1 MAELEYETLFEQY
14 YFDPRVFTDTSGFPP
29 PEKIRLYD
37 TTLRDGEQMPGVAFT
52 PQQKLQIALALSD
65 IGIHILDVGFPGVS
79 ETERLALQKIIQAK
93 KKGEIRP
100 DVEILVMCRSSKVDI
115 DSTIETLKAV
125 GADPGEI
132 TFLIFTSASDLH
144 IKYKLG
150 PTLIQRERRTMEEFD
165 TLPTEFYRQANIRM
179 VQEAIRYAK
188 SRGVNYVEF
197 GTEDASRS
205 NVDYLIQLVRSAV
218 ASGADRYI
226 FPDTTGSLTPDST
239 RFYVIRL
246 KKALGKLP
254 IVSHFHND
262 FDLATINVITSM
274 SLGIE
279 MHSVTVNGI
288 GERAGN
294 APLHTVVTALKLLY
308 GIDIPG
314 FKYEKL
320 WELKDLVERHSGIP
334 VKVNEPIIGLNT
346 FAHESGIHTHGVLAH
361 PRTYEPIPNEVVG
374 GHRRL
379 LFGKH
384 TGAHLVE
391 WALKNH
397 QKELEQAGISVTQ
410 ELVEKVTQEM
420 KKIREEKAKMG
431 ITEEIIRQY
440 YQNIRQLEMTEADV
454 LEIAKTL
461 AKEVER

>member
-1 MAELEYETLFEQY
+1 MPELDYEELFQQY

-29 PEKIRLYD
+29 PEKIKLYD

-52 PQQKLQIALALSD
+52 PEQKLEIAVALSD

-79 ETERLALQKIIQAK
+79 DTEKEALQKIIQAK
-93 KKGEIRP
+93 KKKEIRP
-100 DVEILVMCRSSKVDI
+100 DLEILVMCRSNATDI
-115 DSTIETLKAV
+115 DATINTLREV
-125 GADPGEI
+125 GAEPGEI

-150 PTLIQRERRTMEEFD
+150 PSLIQREKRRQEEWE
-165 TLPTEFYRQANIRM
+165 TLPIEFYRQANIRM
-179 VQEAIRYAK
+179 VQDAIRYAK
-188 SRGVNYVEF
+188 SRGVSYVEF

-205 NVDYLIQLVRSAV
+205 NVEYLITLVRAAVSA
-218 ASGADRYI
+218 GADRYI

-246 KKALGKLP
+246 KKALGNIP

-262 FDLATINVITSM
+262 FDLATINVITAM

-294 APLHTVVTALKLLY
+294 APLHTVVTALRLLY
-308 GIDIPG
+308 GIEIPG

-320 WELKDLVERHSGIP
+320 WELKKLVENYSGIP
-334 VKVNEPIIGLNT
+334 VKVNEPVIGLNT

-361 PRTYEPIPNEVVG
+361 PRTYEPIPTEVVG
-374 GHRRL
+374 GYRRL

-384 TGAHLVE
+384 TGSHLVE
-391 WALKNH
+391 WALKKN
-397 QKELEQAGISVTQ
+397 QKILEERGISLTPQ
-410 ELVEKVTQEM
+410 LVEQVTWKIKE
-420 KKIREEKAKMG
+420 IREEKAKSG
-431 ITEEIIRQY
+431 ITREIIRQY
-440 YQNIRQLEMTEADV
+440 YQNLAQLEMSEQEV
-454 LEIAKTL
+454 VEIAIKL
-461 AKEVER
+461 GGVEK

>member
-1 MAELEYETLFEQY
+1 MPERDYEELFQQY

-29 PEKIRLYD
+29 PEKIKLYD

-52 PQQKLQIALALSD
+52 AEQKLEIAVALSD

-79 ETERLALQKIIQAK
+79 DTEKEALQKILQARK
-93 KKGEIRP
+93 QKEIRP
-100 DVEILVMCRSSKVDI
+100 DLEILVMCRSNASDI
-115 DSTIETLKAV
+115 DATINTLREV
-125 GADPGEI
+125 GAGPEEI

-150 PTLIQRERRTMEEFD
+150 PTLLQREKRQQEEWE
-165 TLPTEFYRQANIRM
+165 TLPIEFYRQANIRM
-179 VQEAIRYAK
+179 VQDAIRYAK
-188 SRGVNYVEF
+188 SRGVRYVEF

-205 NVDYLIQLVRSAV
+205 HVEYLITLVRA
-218 ASGADRYI
+218 AIAAGADRYI

-246 KKALGKLP
+246 KKALGKTP

-262 FDLATINVITSM
+262 FDLATINVITAM

-308 GIDIPG
+308 GIEIPG

-320 WELKDLVERHSGIP
+320 WDLKKLVENYSGIP
-334 VKVNEPIIGLNT
+334 VKVNEPVIGLNT

-361 PRTYEPIPNEVVG
+361 PRTYEPIPTEVVG
-374 GHRRL
+374 GYRRL

-384 TGAHLVE
+384 TGSHLVE
-391 WALKNH
+391 WALKKNL
-397 QKELEQAGISVTQ
+397 KILEEKGISLTPQ
-410 ELVEKVTQEM
+410 LVEQVTW
-420 KKIREEKAKMG
+420 KIKAIREEKAKSG
-431 ITEEIIRQY
+431 ITREIIDQY
-440 YQNIRQLEMTEADV
+440 YQNLAQLEMSEEDV
-454 LEIAKTL
+454 VEL
-461 AKEVER
+461 AIKLGGVEK